1 MRKQTFAFSILASS
15 LLIAACSTGQALENN
30 QSSVDRQTAIN
41 VGDDSSDSSKDES
54 QSSSPSAEISTEQAS
69 QIATDLLG
77 GTIEKVDRDVEDGV
91 TVYEVELYSGQED
104 FDVDIDV
111 ATGDILNID
120 GNLLEAENTIDVSIS
135 QEEAEDIARNQ
146 TGLADIAQIELEMKS
161 QSYVYDIEMLSI
173 DDDTDIVIDA
183 NSGDVYS
190 MDTSIATKGAD
201 AFKDANLMPRSELES
216 ILVEQFGEDLTI
228 KDLDLDRENG
238 KFMYEVE
245 IIADNVRYEL
255 VVDAENG
262 TLLEQE
268 IDD

>member
-1 MRKQTFAFSILASS
+1 MKKQTFAFSILASS
-15 LLIAACSTGQALENN
+15 LLVAACSTGQALENN

-41 VGDDSSDSSKDES
+41 AGDDSSSNTEENQPSST
-54 QSSSPSAEISTEQAS
+54 SAEISTDQAS

-77 GTIEKVDRDVEDGV
+77 GTIEKIDQDVEDGI
-91 TVYEVELYSGQED
+91 TVYEVELYSGQEE
-104 FDVDIDV
+104 FDVEIDV

-120 GNLLEAENTIDVSIS
+120 GNLLEAENTVDVSIS
-135 QEEAEDIARNQ
+135 KEEAEDIARNQ
-146 TGLADIAQIELEMKS
+146 TGLADIAQIELEMKK

-183 NSGDVYS
+183 NSGDIYS
-190 MDTSIATKGAD
+190 MDASIATQGAD
-201 AFKDANLMPRSELES
+201 AFKDANLMPRAELES
-216 ILVEQFGEDLTI
+216 TLVEQFGEDLTI
-228 KDLDLDRENG
+228 KDLDLDREDG